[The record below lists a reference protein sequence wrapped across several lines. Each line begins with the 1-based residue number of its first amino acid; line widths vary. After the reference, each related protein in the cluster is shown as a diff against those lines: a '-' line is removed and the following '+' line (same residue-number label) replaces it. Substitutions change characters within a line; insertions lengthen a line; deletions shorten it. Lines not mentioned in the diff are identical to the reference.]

1 MIPQQKLAEAL
12 HLQAVE
18 NNPLDA
24 EDIALFERFEREGFT
39 PDERRAHILAHVDVM
54 VPAAE

>member
-39 PDERRAHILAHVDVM
+39 PDERRPHILAHVDVM